1 MKTGKSD
8 VTYKGLAFVLEYVI
22 FETIA
27 EALIAICRLP
37 EDTAKKIEKVLQPFN
52 SLLGAALREIN
63 NHVRHR
69 ATQGKKQVLRDA
81 YKAHQQKV
89 CASLPDGEP
98 TGCGKKPED
107 CAAIQSAILLNQEFS
122 RDHIPPS
129 GKRSKGPVTVAVAKD
144 IGMAAATD
152 LPADLLDKVT
162 RGEISLRDA
171 YLSLQ
176 N

>member
-63 NHVRHR
+63 N
-69 ATQGKKQVLRDA
+69 GKKQVLRDA